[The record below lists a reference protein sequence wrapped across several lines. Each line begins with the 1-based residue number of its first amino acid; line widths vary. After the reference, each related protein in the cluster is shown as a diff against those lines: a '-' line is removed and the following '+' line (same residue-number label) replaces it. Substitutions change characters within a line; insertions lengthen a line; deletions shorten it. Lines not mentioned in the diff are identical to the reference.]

1 MTAVNTPQ
9 KVSDVKTLANE
20 EKPDSSND
28 NATASLFEVNTVYIL
43 FLPYWTIYS
52 KRFLHM

>member
-28 NATASLFEVNTVYIL
+28 NATASLFEVMNYIY
-43 FLPYWTIYS
+43 FISTSWTIYS
-52 KRFLHM
+52 